1 MNSSRPLVS
10 VLVAAYN
17 HERYIEEMIRSLIA
31 QTYENIELII
41 IDDGSSDGTYQK
53 MMELKPECGKRFKR
67 VDFSTQKNCG
77 GSETGNR
84 LLKKAEGEFIYSIAS
99 DDVAKPEAV
108 ETLVDFM
115 SKHDDYVLAVGDN
128 EFIDEHSKIIG
139 WAKHSQNVD
148 LVQAQY
154 RTFGTYLRHARKD
167 VDFLSEQFGSYATL
181 VQSNY
186 IPNGYLTKTSVQK
199 KREQHTSVVLDDWF
213 MHLQLAKFGKMK
225 YIDKVLFSYR
235 QHGTNTFK
243 HSDLMQQMAYQ
254 TRLYE
259 QKLVHQKGMEHWAE
273 IFDKYAIQCKT
284 KFRLGHFI
292 HYYKQI
298 DLEYNTKILEIFGH
312 KFILKQ
318 KRR

>member
-1 MNSSRPLVS
+1 MPKPLVS
-10 VLVAAYN
+10 VLIAAYN
-17 HERYIEEMIRSLIA
+17 HERFIEEMMRSLIA

-41 IDDGSSDGTYQK
+41 IDDGSSDNTYKK
-53 MMELKPECGKRFKR
+53 MLGLQPECEKKFKR
-67 VDFSTQKNCG
+67 VVFMAQQNCG
-77 GSETGNR
+77 VSETSRR
-84 LLKKAEGEFIYSIAS
+84 LLQIAEGEFIYSIAS
-99 DDVAKPEAV
+99 DDVAKPEAI
-108 ETLVDFM
+108 ETLVNFM
-115 SKHDDYVLAVGDN
+115 INHDDYVLAVGDN
-128 EFIDEHSKIIG
+128 EFIDANSKRIG
-139 WAKHSQNVD
+139 WNKHSQNAN
-148 LVQAQY
+148 LAQAQY
-154 RTFGTYLRHARKD
+154 KTFGAYLRHAHRD
-167 VDFLSEQFGSYATL
+167 VDFLSEQFGSYETL

-186 IPNGYLTKTSVQK
+186 IPNGYLTRTSVQK

-312 KFILKQ
+312 KFVVKQ